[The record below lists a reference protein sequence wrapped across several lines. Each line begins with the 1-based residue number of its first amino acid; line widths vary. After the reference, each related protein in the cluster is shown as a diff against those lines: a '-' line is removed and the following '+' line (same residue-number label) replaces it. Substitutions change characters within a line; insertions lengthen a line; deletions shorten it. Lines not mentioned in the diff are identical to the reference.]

1 MYLTLIF
8 DIINQ
13 LLQGVSF
20 FLFPGAFG
28 AEQALP
34 HALSKEDFTMTSAAD
49 VWEKVKQL
57 MEQDMTTVS
66 IETWFGDV
74 EAVALEDTRL
84 VLCVPTE
91 FKRGIINSRFLPTV
105 EKSLRELFSFDV
117 DVALLLPEER
127 DRYQSVLPSRK
138 GDNPFRE
145 YTFDRFVVGSTNKFA
160 FTAAENVASA
170 PGGAYNPLFIY
181 GPSGLGKTHLLHAI
195 ANRVKQDH
203 PDYRVMYIQSEDFSN
218 ELIND
223 LRRGVNMQE
232 FRDKYR
238 TVDLFLMDDVQFIA
252 GKDTCEEELFHT
264 FNTLYE
270 QGKQVV
276 LTSDRPPHEML
287 RLEQR
292 LRTRFEQGL
301 SADIQPPDYETRMA
315 ILKNKSLERGISLP
329 DPVLSYVAENIT
341 SNVRQIEGVVNKI
354 MAFQELMGAQVDVE
368 NTIRAVRD
376 ILRSKEDFLPSADTI
391 IQEVARFY
399 ELDPDALRGQ
409 SQNKEISTAR
419 NVAMYII
426 REMTQLSL
434 AEIGQQFGG
443 RHHSTVLNSI
453 NRVEKNMKEQP
464 ELMEIIRDITNA
476 VNSAY

>member
-1 MYLTLIF
+1 M
-8 DIINQ
+8 
-13 LLQGVSF
+13 
-20 FLFPGAFG
+20 
-28 AEQALP
+28 
-34 HALSKEDFTMTSAAD
+34 KSAAD
-49 VWEKVKQL
+49 VWEKLKSMMAAAMSDVA
-57 MEQDMTTVS
+57 

-84 VLCVPTE
+84 VLCVPTD
-91 FKRGIINSRFLPTV
+91 FKRNIIRTRFL
-105 EKSLRELFSFDV
+105 SLIEANLLDLFAFDV
-117 DVALLLPEER
+117 DCALLLPEER
-127 DRYQSVLPSRK
+127 ATYLARQAAPTPAG
-138 GDNPFRE
+138 GDGAER
-145 YTFDRFVVGSTNKFA
+145 YTFERFVVGSTNRFA
-160 FTAAENVASA
+160 YTAAKKVAEE

-181 GPSGLGKTHLLHAI
+181 GQSGLGKTHLLHAI
-195 ANRVKQDH
+195 ANQVRHNQPGWRILYV
-203 PDYRVMYIQSEDFSN
+203 QSEDFVN
-218 ELIND
+218 ELIGS
-223 LRRGVNMQE
+223 LRRGIDMQG

-238 TVDLFLMDDVQFIA
+238 NVDLFLMDDVQFIA
-252 GKDTCEEELFHT
+252 GKDSSEEELFHT

-270 QGKQVV
+270 QKKQIVF
-276 LTSDRPPHEML
+276 TSDRPPHEML

-292 LRTRFEQGL
+292 LKTRFEQGL
-301 SADIQPPDYETRMA
+301 PADIQPPDYETRVA
-315 ILKNKSLERGISLP
+315 LLKNKAVERGISLP

-368 NTIRAVRD
+368 TTVRAVRD
-376 ILRSKEDFLPSADTI
+376 ILRAKENFLPSADTI

-399 ELDPDALRGQ
+399 ELDAAAIRGQ

-453 NRVEKNMKEQP
+453 NRVEKMMKAQP

>member
-1 MYLTLIF
+1 M
-8 DIINQ
+8 
-13 LLQGVSF
+13 
-20 FLFPGAFG
+20 
-28 AEQALP
+28 
-34 HALSKEDFTMTSAAD
+34 KSAAD
-49 VWEKVKQL
+49 VWEKVKSL
-57 MEQDMTTVS
+57 MESSMTAVS
-66 IETWFGDV
+66 IETWFGEV

-91 FKRGIINSRFLPTV
+91 FTRNIIHNRFQSDV
-105 EKSLRELFSFDV
+105 EKALKELFSFDV

-127 DRYQSVLPSRK
+127 DAYVRQTPA
-138 GDNPFRE
+138 NPAEGNGANR
-145 YTFDRFVVGSTNKFA
+145 YTFERFVVGSTNRFA
-160 FTAAENVASA
+160 YSAAKSVAEE

-181 GPSGLGKTHLLHAI
+181 GQSGLGKTHLLHAI
-195 ANRVKQDH
+195 ANRVHQGS
-203 PDYRVMYIQSEDFSN
+203 PGCRILYVQSEDFVN
-218 ELIND
+218 EFID
-223 LRRGVNMQE
+223 HLRHGKDMQG

-238 TVDLFLMDDVQFIA
+238 LVDLFLMDDVQFIA
-252 GKDTCEEELFHT
+252 GKDSSEEELFHT

-270 QGKQVV
+270 QKKQIVF
-276 LTSDRPPHEML
+276 TSDRPPHEML

-301 SADIQPPDYETRMA
+301 SVDIQPPDYETRVA
-315 ILKNKSLERGISLP
+315 LLKNKSLEQGISLP
-329 DPVLSYVAENIT
+329 EPVLSYVAENIT

-354 MAFQELMGAQVDVE
+354 MAFQELMGAQVDIE
-368 NTIRAVRD
+368 TTIRAVRD
-376 ILRSKEDFLPSADTI
+376 ILKAKENFLPSADTI
-391 IQEVARFY
+391 VQEVARFY
-399 ELDPDALRGQ
+399 ELDASAIRGQ

-453 NRVEKNMKEQP
+453 NRVEKMMKQQP
-464 ELMEIIRDITNA
+464 DLMEIIRDITNA

>member
-1 MYLTLIF
+1 M
-8 DIINQ
+8 
-13 LLQGVSF
+13 
-20 FLFPGAFG
+20 
-28 AEQALP
+28 
-34 HALSKEDFTMTSAAD
+34 KSAAD
-49 VWEKVKQL
+49 VWEKLKSMMAAAMSDVA
-57 MEQDMTTVS
+57 

-84 VLCVPTE
+84 VLCVPTD
-91 FKRGIINSRFLPTV
+91 FKRNIIRTRFL
-105 EKSLRELFSFDV
+105 SLIEANLLDLFAFDV
-117 DVALLLPEER
+117 DCALLLPEER
-127 DRYQSVLPSRK
+127 VTYLARQAAPTPAG
-138 GDNPFRE
+138 GDGAER
-145 YTFDRFVVGSTNKFA
+145 YTFERFVVGSTNRFA
-160 FTAAENVASA
+160 YTAAKKVAEE

-181 GPSGLGKTHLLHAI
+181 GQSGLGKTHLLHAI
-195 ANRVKQDH
+195 ANQVRHNQPGWRILYV
-203 PDYRVMYIQSEDFSN
+203 QSEDFVN
-218 ELIND
+218 ELIGS
-223 LRRGVNMQE
+223 LRRGIDMQG

-238 TVDLFLMDDVQFIA
+238 NVDLFLMDDVQFIA
-252 GKDTCEEELFHT
+252 GKDSSEEELFHT

-270 QGKQVV
+270 QKKQIVF
-276 LTSDRPPHEML
+276 TSDRPPHEML

-292 LRTRFEQGL
+292 LKTRFEQGL
-301 SADIQPPDYETRMA
+301 PADIQPPDYETRVA
-315 ILKNKSLERGISLP
+315 LLKNKAVERSISLP

-368 NTIRAVRD
+368 TTVRAVRD
-376 ILRSKEDFLPSADTI
+376 ILRAKENFLPSADTI

-399 ELDPDALRGQ
+399 ELDAAAITGQ

-453 NRVEKNMKEQP
+453 NRVEKMMKAQP
-464 ELMEIIRDITNA
+464 ELSEIIRDITNV

>member
-1 MYLTLIF
+1 MR
-8 DIINQ
+8 
-13 LLQGVSF
+13 
-20 FLFPGAFG
+20 
-28 AEQALP
+28 
-34 HALSKEDFTMTSAAD
+34 SAAD
-49 VWEKVKQL
+49 VWEKVKSL
-57 MEQDMTTVS
+57 MEGSMTAVS
-66 IETWFGDV
+66 IDTWFGDV

-84 VLCVPTE
+84 VLCVPTD
-91 FKRGIINSRFLPTV
+91 FKRNIIRTRFQSGV
-105 EKSLRELFSFDV
+105 EAALKELFSFDV
-117 DVALLLPEER
+117 DVAMLLPEER
-127 DRYQSVLPSRK
+127 EAYAAQSAAPNSGG
-138 GDNPFRE
+138 GDADK
-145 YTFDRFVVGSTNKFA
+145 YTFERFVVGSTNRFA
-160 FTAAENVASA
+160 YTAAKKVAEE

-181 GPSGLGKTHLLHAI
+181 GQSGLGKTHLLHAI
-195 ANRVKQDH
+195 ANQVRKNH
-203 PDYRVMYIQSEDFSN
+203 PGFRILYVQSEDFVN
-218 ELIND
+218 ELIGN
-223 LRRGVNMQE
+223 LRRGIDMQE
-232 FRDKYR
+232 FRNKYR
-238 TVDLFLMDDVQFIA
+238 CVDLFLMDDVQFIA
-252 GKDTCEEELFHT
+252 GKDSSEEELFHT

-270 QGKQVV
+270 QKKQIV

-301 SADIQPPDYETRMA
+301 PADIQPPDYETRVA
-315 ILKNKSLERGISLP
+315 LLKNKALERGISLP
-329 DPVLSYVAENIT
+329 EPVLSYVAENIT

-368 NTIRAVRD
+368 TTIRAVRD
-376 ILRSKEDFLPSADTI
+376 ILRAKENFLPSADTI

-399 ELDPDALRGQ
+399 ELDASALTGQ

-464 ELMEIIRDITNA
+464 ELSEIIRDITNA

>member
-1 MYLTLIF
+1 MR
-8 DIINQ
+8 
-13 LLQGVSF
+13 
-20 FLFPGAFG
+20 
-28 AEQALP
+28 
-34 HALSKEDFTMTSAAD
+34 SAAD
-49 VWEKVKQL
+49 VWEKVKSL
-57 MEQDMTTVS
+57 MEGGMTAVS

-84 VLCVPTE
+84 VLCVPTD
-91 FKRGIINSRFLPTV
+91 FKRNIIRTRFLSTV
-105 EKSLRELFSFDV
+105 EQALKELFSFDV

-127 DRYQSVLPSRK
+127 DAYARQS
-138 GDNPFRE
+138 
-145 YTFDRFVVGSTNKFA
+145 
-160 FTAAENVASA
+160 AAPAA
-170 PGGAYNPLFIY
+170 AGGEVR
-181 GPSGLGKTHLLHAI
+181 H
-195 ANRVKQDH
+195 DH
-203 PDYRVMYIQSEDFSN
+203 PGFRIMYVQSEDFVN
-218 ELIND
+218 ELIGN
-223 LRRGVNMQE
+223 LRRGIDMQG
-232 FRDKYR
+232 FREKYR
-238 TVDLFLMDDVQFIA
+238 QVDLFLMDDVQFIA
-252 GKDTCEEELFHT
+252 GKDSSEEELFHT

-270 QGKQVV
+270 QKKQVAF
-276 LTSDRPPHEML
+276 TSDRPPHEML

-292 LRTRFEQGL
+292 LKTRFEQGL
-301 SADIQPPDYETRMA
+301 SADIQPPDYETRVA
-315 ILKNKSLERGISLP
+315 LLKNKALERGISLP

-354 MAFQELMGAQVDVE
+354 MAFQELMGAQVDVDT
-368 NTIRAVRD
+368 TIRAVRD
-376 ILRSKEDFLPSADTI
+376 ILRAKENFLPSAETI

-399 ELDPDALRGQ
+399 DMDASAVTGQ

-453 NRVEKNMKEQP
+453 NRVEKMMKAQP

>member
-1 MYLTLIF
+1 M
-8 DIINQ
+8 
-13 LLQGVSF
+13 SM
-20 FLFPGAFG
+20 
-28 AEQALP
+28 
-34 HALSKEDFTMTSAAD
+34 KSAAD
-49 VWEKVKQL
+49 IWEKAKSL
-57 MEQDMTTVS
+57 MEAELTAVS

-74 EAVALEDTRL
+74 EAVALEETRL
-84 VLCVPTE
+84 ILCVPTE
-91 FKRGIINSRFLPTV
+91 FKRNIIQTRFLTTV
-105 EKSLRELFSFDV
+105 EKTLRELFSFEV
-117 DVALLLPEER
+117 GVALLLPDER
-127 DRYQSVLPSRK
+127 EKYQSGAAAQRTDSPYRS
-138 GDNPFRE
+138 

-160 FTAAENVASA
+160 FTAAEKVADE

-181 GPSGLGKTHLLHAI
+181 GQSGLGKTHLLHAI
-195 ANRVKQDH
+195 ANRVQENH
-203 PDYRVMYIQSEDFSN
+203 PDYRILYIKSEEFVN
-218 ELIND
+218 ELIRNLIQGQD
-223 LRRGVNMQE
+223 MQE
-232 FRDKYR
+232 FRNKYR

-252 GKDTCEEELFHT
+252 GKDSSEEELFHT

-270 QGKQVV
+270 QGKQIV
-276 LTSDRPPHEML
+276 LTSDRPPQEML

-292 LRTRFEQGL
+292 LKTRFEQGL
-301 SADIQPPDYETRMA
+301 PADIQPPDYETRVA
-315 ILKNKSLERGISLP
+315 ILKNKSIERGIVLP

-341 SNVRQIEGVVNKI
+341 ANVRQIEGVVNKI
-354 MAFQELMGAQVDVE
+354 MAFQELMGAQVNVE

-376 ILRSKEDFLPSADTI
+376 ILRAKEDFLPSADTI

-399 ELDPDALRGQ
+399 ELDSDALRGQ

-453 NRVEKNMKEQP
+453 NRVEKYRKNQP
-464 ELMEIIRDITNA
+464 EFNEIIRDITNA

>member
-1 MYLTLIF
+1 M
-8 DIINQ
+8 
-13 LLQGVSF
+13 
-20 FLFPGAFG
+20 
-28 AEQALP
+28 
-34 HALSKEDFTMTSAAD
+34 KSAAD
-49 VWEKVKQL
+49 VWEKVKSL
-57 MEQDMTTVS
+57 MEGTMTAVA
-66 IETWFGDV
+66 IETWFGDM

-84 VLCVPTE
+84 VLCVPTD
-91 FKRGIINSRFLPTV
+91 FKRNIIRTRFQANL
-105 EKSLRELFSFDV
+105 EQALRELFSFDV

-127 DRYQSVLPSRK
+127 DAYLARAAAPAPVGGEGAER
-138 GDNPFRE
+138 
-145 YTFDRFVVGSTNKFA
+145 YTFERFVVGSTNRFA
-160 FTAAENVASA
+160 YTAAKKVADE

-181 GPSGLGKTHLLHAI
+181 GQSGLGKTHLLHAI
-195 ANRVKQDH
+195 ANLVRQEH
-203 PDYRVMYIQSEDFSN
+203 PNYRILYVQSEDFVN
-218 ELIND
+218 EFINNVRHGKD
-223 LRRGVNMQE
+223 MQE

-238 TVDLFLMDDVQFIA
+238 LVDLFLMDDVQFIA
-252 GKDTCEEELFHT
+252 GKDSSEEELFHT

-270 QGKQVV
+270 QKKQIVF
-276 LTSDRPPHEML
+276 TSDRPPHEML

-301 SADIQPPDYETRMA
+301 PADIQPPDYETRVA
-315 ILKNKSLERGISLP
+315 LLKNKAVERGISLP

-368 NTIRAVRD
+368 TTVRAVRD
-376 ILRSKEDFLPSADTI
+376 ILRAKENFLPSADTI

-399 ELDPDALRGQ
+399 ELDGAALRGQ

-453 NRVEKNMKEQP
+453 NRVEKMMKAQP
-464 ELMEIIRDITNA
+464 ELSEIIRDITNA

>member
-1 MYLTLIF
+1 MR
-8 DIINQ
+8 
-13 LLQGVSF
+13 
-20 FLFPGAFG
+20 
-28 AEQALP
+28 
-34 HALSKEDFTMTSAAD
+34 SAAD
-49 VWEKVKQL
+49 VWEKVKSL
-57 MEQDMTTVS
+57 MESSMTAVS

-84 VLCVPTE
+84 VLCVPTD
-91 FKRGIINSRFLPTV
+91 FKRNIIRTRFQPGV
-105 EKSLRELFSFDV
+105 EAALKELFSFDV

-127 DRYQSVLPSRK
+127 DAYARQAAVPAPAAGEGAER
-138 GDNPFRE
+138 
-145 YTFDRFVVGSTNKFA
+145 YTFERFVVGSTNRFA
-160 FTAAENVASA
+160 YTAAKKVAEE

-181 GPSGLGKTHLLHAI
+181 GQSGLGKTHLLHAI
-195 ANRVKQDH
+195 ANQVHKDH
-203 PDYRVMYIQSEDFSN
+203 PGYRILYVQSEDFVN
-218 ELIND
+218 ELIGN
-223 LRRGVNMQE
+223 LRRGIDMQG

-238 TVDLFLMDDVQFIA
+238 LVDLFLMDDVQFIA
-252 GKDTCEEELFHT
+252 GKDSSEEELFHT

-270 QGKQVV
+270 QKKQIVF
-276 LTSDRPPHEML
+276 TSDRPPHEML

-292 LRTRFEQGL
+292 LKTRFEQGL
-301 SADIQPPDYETRMA
+301 PADIQPPDYETRVA
-315 ILKNKSLERGISLP
+315 LLKNKALERGISLP

-368 NTIRAVRD
+368 TTIRAVRD
-376 ILRSKEDFLPSADTI
+376 ILRAKENFLPSADTI

-399 ELDPDALRGQ
+399 ELDASVITGQ

-453 NRVEKNMKEQP
+453 NRVEKTMKTQP
-464 ELMEIIRDITNA
+464 EMMEIIRDITNA

>member
-1 MYLTLIF
+1 M
-8 DIINQ
+8 
-13 LLQGVSF
+13 
-20 FLFPGAFG
+20 
-28 AEQALP
+28 
-34 HALSKEDFTMTSAAD
+34 KSAAD
-49 VWEKVKQL
+49 VWEKLKSMMAAAMSDVA
-57 MEQDMTTVS
+57 

-84 VLCVPTE
+84 VLCVPTD
-91 FKRGIINSRFLPTV
+91 FKRNIIRTRFL
-105 EKSLRELFSFDV
+105 SLIEANLLDLFAFDV
-117 DVALLLPEER
+117 DCALLLPEER
-127 DRYQSVLPSRK
+127 VTYLARQAAPTPAG
-138 GDNPFRE
+138 GDGAER
-145 YTFDRFVVGSTNKFA
+145 YTFERFVVGSTNRFA
-160 FTAAENVASA
+160 YTAAKKVAEE

-181 GPSGLGKTHLLHAI
+181 GQSGLGKTHLLHAI
-195 ANRVKQDH
+195 ANQVRHNQPGWRILYV
-203 PDYRVMYIQSEDFSN
+203 QSEDFVN
-218 ELIND
+218 ELIGS
-223 LRRGVNMQE
+223 LRRSIDMQG

-238 TVDLFLMDDVQFIA
+238 NVDLFLMDDVQFIA
-252 GKDTCEEELFHT
+252 GKDSSEEELFHT

-270 QGKQVV
+270 QKKQIVF
-276 LTSDRPPHEML
+276 TSDRPPHEML

-292 LRTRFEQGL
+292 LKTRFEQGL
-301 SADIQPPDYETRMA
+301 PADIQPPDYETRVA
-315 ILKNKSLERGISLP
+315 LLKNKAVERGISLP

-368 NTIRAVRD
+368 TTVRAVRD
-376 ILRSKEDFLPSADTI
+376 ILRAKENFLPSADTI

-399 ELDPDALRGQ
+399 ELDAAAITGQ

-453 NRVEKNMKEQP
+453 NRVEKMMKAQP
-464 ELMEIIRDITNA
+464 ELSEIIRDITNV

>member
-1 MYLTLIF
+1 M
-8 DIINQ
+8 
-13 LLQGVSF
+13 
-20 FLFPGAFG
+20 
-28 AEQALP
+28 
-34 HALSKEDFTMTSAAD
+34 KSAAD
-49 VWEKVKQL
+49 VWEKLKSMMAAAMSDVA
-57 MEQDMTTVS
+57 

-84 VLCVPTE
+84 VLCVPTD
-91 FKRGIINSRFLPTV
+91 FKRNIIRTRFL
-105 EKSLRELFSFDV
+105 SLIEANLLDLFAFDV
-117 DVALLLPEER
+117 DCALLLPEER
-127 DRYQSVLPSRK
+127 VTYLARQAAPAPAG
-138 GDNPFRE
+138 GDGAER
-145 YTFDRFVVGSTNKFA
+145 YTFERFVVGSTNRFA
-160 FTAAENVASA
+160 YTAAKKVAEE

-181 GPSGLGKTHLLHAI
+181 GQSGLGKTHLLHAI
-195 ANRVKQDH
+195 ANQVRHNQPGWRILYV
-203 PDYRVMYIQSEDFSN
+203 QSEDFVN
-218 ELIND
+218 ELIGS
-223 LRRGVNMQE
+223 LRRGIDMQG

-238 TVDLFLMDDVQFIA
+238 NVDLFLMDDVQFIA
-252 GKDTCEEELFHT
+252 GKDSSEEELFHT

-270 QGKQVV
+270 QKKQIVF
-276 LTSDRPPHEML
+276 TSDRPPHEML

-292 LRTRFEQGL
+292 LKTRFEQGL
-301 SADIQPPDYETRMA
+301 PADIQPPDYETRVA
-315 ILKNKSLERGISLP
+315 LLKNKAVERGISLP

-368 NTIRAVRD
+368 TTVRAVRD
-376 ILRSKEDFLPSADTI
+376 ILRAKENFLPSADTI

-399 ELDPDALRGQ
+399 ELDAAAITGQ

-453 NRVEKNMKEQP
+453 NRVEKMMKAQP
-464 ELMEIIRDITNA
+464 ELSEIIRDITNA

>member
-1 MYLTLIF
+1 M
-8 DIINQ
+8 
-13 LLQGVSF
+13 
-20 FLFPGAFG
+20 
-28 AEQALP
+28 
-34 HALSKEDFTMTSAAD
+34 KSAAD
-49 VWEKVKQL
+49 IWEKVKSL
-57 MEQDMTTVS
+57 MEGTMTAVS
-66 IETWFGDV
+66 IDTWFGDV

-84 VLCVPTE
+84 VLCVPTD
-91 FKRGIINSRFLPTV
+91 FKRNIIRTRFQPAV
-105 EKSLRELFSFDV
+105 EQALKELFSFDV

-127 DRYQSVLPSRK
+127 ETYAAQRSAPNPSGREADRY
-138 GDNPFRE
+138 
-145 YTFDRFVVGSTNKFA
+145 TFERFVVGSTNKFA
-160 FTAAENVASA
+160 YTAAQKVAEE
-170 PGGAYNPLFIY
+170 PGGTYNPLFIY
-181 GPSGLGKTHLLHAI
+181 GQSGLGKTHLLHAI
-195 ANRVKQDH
+195 ANRVGKNH
-203 PDYRVMYIQSEDFSN
+203 PGYRILYIQSEDFVN
-218 ELIND
+218 ELITT
-223 LRRGVNMQE
+223 LRRGKDMQE

-238 TVDLFLMDDVQFIA
+238 SVDLFLMDDVQFIA
-252 GKDTCEEELFHT
+252 GKDSSEEELFHT

-270 QGKQVV
+270 QKKQIVF
-276 LTSDRPPHEML
+276 TSDRPPHEMI

-301 SADIQPPDYETRMA
+301 PADIQPPDYETRVA
-315 ILKNKSLERGISLP
+315 LLKNKAVERGISLP
-329 DPVLSYVAENIT
+329 DTVLSYVAENIT

-368 NTIRAVRD
+368 TTVRAVRD
-376 ILRSKEDFLPSADTI
+376 ILRAKENFLPSADTV

-399 ELDPDALRGQ
+399 ELDSAAIRGQ

-453 NRVEKNMKEQP
+453 NRVEKMMKTQP
-464 ELMEIIRDITNA
+464 ELSEIIRDITNA

>member
-1 MYLTLIF
+1 M
-8 DIINQ
+8 
-13 LLQGVSF
+13 
-20 FLFPGAFG
+20 
-28 AEQALP
+28 
-34 HALSKEDFTMTSAAD
+34 KSAAD
-49 VWEKVKQL
+49 VWEKVKVL
-57 MEQDMTTVS
+57 MEGSMTAVS
-66 IETWFGDV
+66 IDTWFGEV

-84 VLCVPTE
+84 VLCVPTD
-91 FKRGIINSRFLPTV
+91 FTRNIIRTRFLPDV
-105 EKSLRELFSFDV
+105 EKALKELFSFDV

-127 DRYQSVLPSRK
+127 DAYAHQATPSSVGNEAER
-138 GDNPFRE
+138 
-145 YTFDRFVVGSTNKFA
+145 YTFDRFVVGSTNRFA
-160 FTAAENVASA
+160 YTAAKKVAEE

-181 GPSGLGKTHLLHAI
+181 GQSGLGKTHLLHAI
-195 ANRVKQDH
+195 ANQVRKANPVFRIL
-203 PDYRVMYIQSEDFSN
+203 YVQSEDFVN
-218 ELIND
+218 ELIGN
-223 LRRGVNMQE
+223 LRRGIDMQG

-238 TVDLFLMDDVQFIA
+238 NVDLFLMDDVQFIA
-252 GKDTCEEELFHT
+252 GKDSSEEELFHT

-270 QGKQVV
+270 QKKQIVF
-276 LTSDRPPHEML
+276 TSDRPPHEML

-301 SADIQPPDYETRMA
+301 PADIQPPDYETRMA
-315 ILKNKSLERGISLP
+315 LLKNKSLERGIALP
-329 DPVLSYVAENIT
+329 DTVLDYLAQNLT

-354 MAFQELMGAQVDVE
+354 MAFQELNGQTVDTETV
-368 NTIRAVRD
+368 IRAVRD
-376 ILRSKEDFLPSADTI
+376 ILRAKETFLPSADTI

-399 ELDPDALRGQ
+399 ELDAAAIRGQ

-453 NRVEKNMKEQP
+453 NRVEKMMKEQP
-464 ELMEIIRDITNA
+464 NLMEIIRDITNA

>member
-1 MYLTLIF
+1 
-8 DIINQ
+8 
-13 LLQGVSF
+13 
-20 FLFPGAFG
+20 
-28 AEQALP
+28 
-34 HALSKEDFTMTSAAD
+34 MTSAAD
-49 VWEKVKQL
+49 VWEKVKSL
-57 MEQDMTTVS
+57 MESTMTAVS

-84 VLCVPTE
+84 VLCVPTD
-91 FKRGIINSRFLPTV
+91 FKRSIIRSRFQSGV
-105 EKSLRELFSFDV
+105 EGALRELFSFDV

-127 DRYQSVLPSRK
+127 DAYAHRAAAPSHAGGEADR
-138 GDNPFRE
+138 
-145 YTFDRFVVGSTNKFA
+145 YTFERFVVGSTNRFA
-160 FTAAENVASA
+160 FTAAQKVAEE

-181 GPSGLGKTHLLHAI
+181 GQSGLGKTHLLHAI
-195 ANRVKQDH
+195 ANRVRKNS
-203 PDYRVMYIQSEDFSN
+203 PGCRIMYVQSEDFVN
-218 ELIND
+218 ELIGN
-223 LRRGVNMQE
+223 LRRGIDMQG

-238 TVDLFLMDDVQFIA
+238 QVDLFLMDDVQFIA
-252 GKDTCEEELFHT
+252 GKDSSEEELFHT

-270 QGKQVV
+270 QKKQIVF
-276 LTSDRPPHEML
+276 TSDRPPHEML

-292 LRTRFEQGL
+292 LKTRFEQGL
-301 SADIQPPDYETRMA
+301 PADIQPPDYETRVA
-315 ILKNKSLERGISLP
+315 LLKNKALERGISLP

-368 NTIRAVRD
+368 TTIRAVRD
-376 ILRSKEDFLPSADTI
+376 ILRAKENFLPSADTI

-399 ELDPDALRGQ
+399 ELDASAITGQ

-419 NVAMYII
+419 NVCMYII

-453 NRVEKNMKEQP
+453 NRVEKMMKQQP

>member
-1 MYLTLIF
+1 MR
-8 DIINQ
+8 
-13 LLQGVSF
+13 
-20 FLFPGAFG
+20 
-28 AEQALP
+28 
-34 HALSKEDFTMTSAAD
+34 SAAD
-49 VWEKVKQL
+49 VWEKVKSL
-57 MEQDMTTVS
+57 MEGSMTAVS

-84 VLCVPTE
+84 VLCVPTD
-91 FKRGIINSRFLPTV
+91 FKRNIIQTRFQSGV
-105 EKSLRELFSFDV
+105 EAALKELFSFDV
-117 DVALLLPEER
+117 DVVLLLPEER
-127 DRYQSVLPSRK
+127 DAYAHQTVPASTSNDSDR
-138 GDNPFRE
+138 
-145 YTFDRFVVGSTNKFA
+145 YTFERFVVGSTNRFA
-160 FTAAENVASA
+160 FTAAQKVSEM

-181 GPSGLGKTHLLHAI
+181 GQSGLGKTHLLHAI
-195 ANRVKQDH
+195 ANRVRQLH
-203 PDYRVMYIQSEDFSN
+203 PGYRILYVQSEDFVN
-218 ELIND
+218 ELIGN
-223 LRRGVNMQE
+223 LRRGIDMQG

-238 TVDLFLMDDVQFIA
+238 LVDLFLMDDVQFIA
-252 GKDTCEEELFHT
+252 GKDSSEEELFHT

-270 QGKQVV
+270 QKKQIVF
-276 LTSDRPPHEML
+276 TSDRPPHEML

-301 SADIQPPDYETRMA
+301 PADIQPPDYETRVA
-315 ILKNKSLERGISLP
+315 LLKNKSLERGISLP

-368 NTIRAVRD
+368 TTIRAVRD
-376 ILRSKEDFLPSADTI
+376 ILRAKENFLPSADTI

-399 ELDPDALRGQ
+399 ELDANAITGQ

-434 AEIGQQFGG
+434 VEIGQQFGG

-453 NRVEKNMKEQP
+453 NRVQKNMKTQP
-464 ELMEIIRDITNA
+464 DLMEIIRDITNA

>member
-1 MYLTLIF
+1 M
-8 DIINQ
+8 
-13 LLQGVSF
+13 
-20 FLFPGAFG
+20 
-28 AEQALP
+28 
-34 HALSKEDFTMTSAAD
+34 KSAAD
-49 VWEKVKQL
+49 VWEKVKSL
-57 MEQDMTTVS
+57 MESSMTAVS
-66 IETWFGDV
+66 IETWFGEV

-84 VLCVPTE
+84 VLCVPTD
-91 FKRGIINSRFLPTV
+91 FTRNIIRTRFQPDV
-105 EKSLRELFSFDV
+105 EKALKELFSFDV

-127 DRYQSVLPSRK
+127 EAYARQAPSLSVGNNGADRY
-138 GDNPFRE
+138 
-145 YTFDRFVVGSTNKFA
+145 TFERFVVGSTNRFA
-160 FTAAENVASA
+160 YTAAKKVSEQ
-170 PGGAYNPLFIY
+170 PGDAYNPLFIY
-181 GPSGLGKTHLLHAI
+181 GQSGLGKTHLLHAI
-195 ANRVKQDH
+195 ANRVHQDN
-203 PDYRVMYIQSEDFSN
+203 PGYRIMYVQSEDFVN
-218 ELIND
+218 EFID
-223 LRRGVNMQE
+223 HLRHGKDMQG

-238 TVDLFLMDDVQFIA
+238 LVDLFLMDDVQFIA
-252 GKDTCEEELFHT
+252 GKDSSEEELFHT

-270 QGKQVV
+270 QKKQIVF
-276 LTSDRPPHEML
+276 TSDRPPHEML

-301 SADIQPPDYETRMA
+301 SVDIQPPDYETRVA
-315 ILKNKSLERGISLP
+315 LLKNKSLEQGISLP
-329 DPVLSYVAENIT
+329 EPVLSYVAENIT

-368 NTIRAVRD
+368 TTIRAVRD
-376 ILRSKEDFLPSADTI
+376 ILRAKENFLPSADTI

-399 ELDPDALRGQ
+399 ELDAAAITGQ

-419 NVAMYII
+419 NVCMYII

-464 ELMEIIRDITNA
+464 EMTEIIRDITNA

>member
-1 MYLTLIF
+1 M
-8 DIINQ
+8 
-13 LLQGVSF
+13 
-20 FLFPGAFG
+20 
-28 AEQALP
+28 
-34 HALSKEDFTMTSAAD
+34 KSAAD
-49 VWEKVKQL
+49 VWEKVKSL
-57 MEQDMTTVS
+57 IEGSMTAVS
-66 IETWFGDV
+66 IDTWFGDV

-84 VLCVPTE
+84 VLCVPTD
-91 FKRGIINSRFLPTV
+91 FKRNIIRTRFQSGV
-105 EKSLRELFSFDV
+105 EAALKELFSFDV
-117 DVALLLPEER
+117 DVTLLLPEER
-127 DRYQSVLPSRK
+127 DAYAHQATAPSA
-138 GDNPFRE
+138 GRE
-145 YTFDRFVVGSTNKFA
+145 ESDRYTFERFVVGSTNRFA
-160 FTAAENVASA
+160 YTAAQKVAEE

-181 GPSGLGKTHLLHAI
+181 GQSGLGKTHLLHAI
-195 ANRVKQDH
+195 ANRVRQLR
-203 PDYRVMYIQSEDFSN
+203 PGYRILYVQSEDFVN
-218 ELIND
+218 ELIGN
-223 LRRGVNMQE
+223 LRRGIDMQG

-238 TVDLFLMDDVQFIA
+238 QVDLFLMDDVQFIA
-252 GKDTCEEELFHT
+252 GKDSSEEELFHT

-270 QGKQVV
+270 QKKQIVF
-276 LTSDRPPHEML
+276 TSDRPPHEML

-292 LRTRFEQGL
+292 LKTRFEQGL
-301 SADIQPPDYETRMA
+301 PADIQPPDYETRVA
-315 ILKNKSLERGISLP
+315 LLKNKSLERGISLP
-329 DPVLSYVAENIT
+329 EPVLSYVAENIT

-368 NTIRAVRD
+368 TTIRAVRD
-376 ILRSKEDFLPSADTI
+376 ILRAKENFLPSADTI

-399 ELDPDALRGQ
+399 ELDASAIRGQ

-453 NRVEKNMKEQP
+453 NRVEKMMKTQP

>member
-1 MYLTLIF
+1 M
-8 DIINQ
+8 
-13 LLQGVSF
+13 
-20 FLFPGAFG
+20 
-28 AEQALP
+28 
-34 HALSKEDFTMTSAAD
+34 KSAAD
-49 VWEKVKQL
+49 VWEKVKSL
-57 MEQDMTTVS
+57 MEGSMTAVS

-84 VLCVPTE
+84 VLCVPTD
-91 FKRGIINSRFLPTV
+91 FKRNIIRTRFQSGV
-105 EKSLRELFSFDV
+105 ESALKELFSFDV

-127 DRYQSVLPSRK
+127 DAYAARQAAPAQTG
-138 GDNPFRE
+138 GDGAER
-145 YTFDRFVVGSTNKFA
+145 YTFERFVVGSTNRFA
-160 FTAAENVASA
+160 YTAAKKVAEE

-181 GPSGLGKTHLLHAI
+181 GQSGLGKTHLLHAI
-195 ANRVKQDH
+195 ANLVRQEH
-203 PDYRVMYIQSEDFSN
+203 PNYRILYVQSEDFVN
-218 ELIND
+218 EFINNVRHGKD
-223 LRRGVNMQE
+223 MQE

-238 TVDLFLMDDVQFIA
+238 LVDLFLMDDVQFIA
-252 GKDTCEEELFHT
+252 GKDSSEEELFHT

-270 QGKQVV
+270 QKKQIVF
-276 LTSDRPPHEML
+276 TSDRPPHEML

-301 SADIQPPDYETRMA
+301 PADIQPPDYETRVA
-315 ILKNKSLERGISLP
+315 LLKNKSLERGISLP

-368 NTIRAVRD
+368 TTIRAVRD
-376 ILRSKEDFLPSADTI
+376 ILRAKENFLPSSDTI

-399 ELDPDALRGQ
+399 ELDAAALTGQ
-409 SQNKEISTAR
+409 SQNKEISSAR

-453 NRVEKNMKEQP
+453 NRVQKMMKQQP